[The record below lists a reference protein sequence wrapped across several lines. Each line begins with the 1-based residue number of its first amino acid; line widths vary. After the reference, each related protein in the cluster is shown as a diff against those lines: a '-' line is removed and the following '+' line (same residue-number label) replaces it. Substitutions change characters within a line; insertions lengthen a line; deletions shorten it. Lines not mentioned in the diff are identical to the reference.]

1 MNGLVDEEKVVD
13 IIYSDIRK
21 AFDTVSHKIL
31 IEKLLMYG
39 VDEQTVKWIE
49 N

>member
-13 IIYSDIRK
+13 IIYLDIRK